1 METKKAVSVSLGSYK
16 RDKAVDITLLGKQVR
31 LERIGTNGDEK
42 EAARLF
48 ATLDGKVDA
57 LGVGGIALHI
67 NLPWKAYPLRAGIKL
82 VKDVK
87 YTPYTDGTGIQTV
100 LESRVMQYVLS
111 KLKEQIPVKKAFL
124 VEGISRY
131 GMINSFFNTGFD
143 CVFGDLMFALGIPLA
158 IKTRKGVNRA
168 AKMLLPVVVRLP
180 ISMLYSTGES
190 QEVVVPKYTK
200 YYQEASVIAGDWL
213 YIKKHLPEDMEGKI
227 IVTNT
232 TTEEDVEFMRSRG
245 IAYLVTTTPVFA
257 GRSFGT
263 NAFEAALTAAAGLG
277 RTLTFSEIS
286 SIIEKEN
293 IKPQIRKL

>member
-42 EAARLF
+42 EATRLF
-48 ATLDGKVDA
+48 TTLDGKVDA

-67 NLPWKAYPLRAGIKL
+67 NLPWKSYPLRAGVKL
-82 VKDVK
+82 VKEVK
-87 YTPYTDGTGIQTV
+87 ITPYTDGTGIQTM

-131 GMINSFFNTGFD
+131 GMVNSFLDTGFD

-158 IKTRKGVNRA
+158 IRTRKGVNLA
-168 AKMLLPVVVRLP
+168 AKLLLPFVAQMP

-190 QEVVVPKYTK
+190 QDVVVPKYIK
-200 YYQEASVIAGDWL
+200 YYHEASVIAGDWL
-213 YIKKHLPEDMEGKI
+213 YIKKHMPEDMEGKI

-245 IAYLVTTTPVFA
+245 IAYLVTTTPGFA

>member
-1 METKKAVSVSLGSYK
+1 
-16 RDKAVDITLLGKQVR
+16 
-31 LERIGTNGDEK
+31 
-42 EAARLF
+42 
-48 ATLDGKVDA
+48 
-57 LGVGGIALHI
+57 
-67 NLPWKAYPLRAGIKL
+67 
-82 VKDVK
+82 
-87 YTPYTDGTGIQTV
+87 
-100 LESRVMQYVLS
+100 
-111 KLKEQIPVKKAFL
+111 
-124 VEGISRY
+124 
-131 GMINSFFNTGFD
+131 
-143 CVFGDLMFALGIPLA
+143 
-158 IKTRKGVNRA
+158 
-168 AKMLLPVVVRLP
+168 
-180 ISMLYSTGES
+180 MLYSTGES

-277 RTLTFSEIS
+277 RTLTFNEIS

-293 IKPQIRKL
+293 IAPQIRKL